1 MDPKFDTDPPRTLR
15 EMEQRASEAAIP
27 GAFQWLEAGSEYE
40 RTIQANRAAFD
51 RVAIRPRVFRDVSAV
66 NPRTRLFG
74 VDLGMPAIISPLGH
88 LTQFHEDG
96 EAELAAGT
104 EGEET
109 ILCISTQTRIS
120 LPEIRERAKDTNLL
134 WQVYFYGPREWVAEQ
149 VRIATDCGVVAIC
162 VCGDAPTRPV
172 RYRDREARY
181 DGRDHGRRTST
192 PVPSTLTNASTSWED
207 FAWLRDITDL
217 PVIVK
222 GVMTR
227 EDAELSVKYG
237 ADAVWVSNH
246 GGRQLDSGLASM
258 DVLPEVRDAIGSEM
272 PLILDG
278 GVRTGGD
285 MVRAL
290 AAGAD
295 CVGIGRLAAYG
306 LMAGG
311 AAGVHKM
318 LELLREEFISAM
330 QNAGIVSIG
339 DMSSDCIRPVS

>member
-1 MDPKFDTDPPRTLR
+1 MDPNFKTNPPRTLR
-15 EMEQRASEAAIP
+15 ELEQRASETAIP

-40 RTIQANRAAFD
+40 RTMRANRAAFD
-51 RVAIRPRVFRDVSAV
+51 KTAIRPRVFCDVSDV
-66 NPRTRLFG
+66 NPRINLFG
-74 VDLGMPAIISPLGH
+74 VNLGMPAIICPLGH

-104 EGEET
+104 EGEDT
-109 ILCISTQTRIS
+109 ILCISTQTRIA
-120 LPEIRERAKDTNLL
+120 LPEIRERAKDANLL
-134 WQVYFYGPREWVAEQ
+134 WQVYFYGPRDWVAEQ
-149 VRIATDCGVVAIC
+149 VRIAADCGVVAIC

-181 DGRDHGRRTST
+181 DGRDHGRRTSE
-192 PVPSTLTNASTSWED
+192 PVPSTLTNASTSWDD
-207 FAWLRDITDL
+207 FAWLRDNTDL
-217 PVIVK
+217 PIIVK
-222 GVMTR
+222 GVMTA
-227 EDAELSVKYG
+227 EDAKLSVKYG

-258 DVLPEVRDAIGSEM
+258 DALPEVREALGPNV

-306 LMAGG
+306 LTAGG
-311 AAGVHKM
+311 ADGVHKM
-318 LELLREEFISAM
+318 FVLLREEFISSM
-330 QNAGIVSIG
+330 QNAGIVSIA
-339 DMSSDCIRPVS
+339 DMTPDRIRTTS

>member
-51 RVAIRPRVFRDVSAV
+51 RVAIRPRGLRDVSAV

-134 WQVYFYGPREWVAEQ
+134 WQCLFFGPR
-149 VRIATDCGVVAIC
+149 D
-162 VCGDAPTRPV
+162 
-172 RYRDREARY
+172 
-181 DGRDHGRRTST
+181 
-192 PVPSTLTNASTSWED
+192 
-207 FAWLRDITDL
+207 
-217 PVIVK
+217 
-222 GVMTR
+222 
-227 EDAELSVKYG
+227 
-237 ADAVWVSNH
+237 
-246 GGRQLDSGLASM
+246 
-258 DVLPEVRDAIGSEM
+258 
-272 PLILDG
+272 
-278 GVRTGGD
+278 
-285 MVRAL
+285 
-290 AAGAD
+290 
-295 CVGIGRLAAYG
+295 
-306 LMAGG
+306 
-311 AAGVHKM
+311 
-318 LELLREEFISAM
+318 
-330 QNAGIVSIG
+330 
-339 DMSSDCIRPVS
+339 